1 MSGAFGSL
9 LFSDL
14 GFSFIKKVGY
24 SHFLGEDKS
33 YKFLSNKI
41 PTCSAILLWIGH
53 PIRDPPSHNKM
64 AFFV

>member
-41 PTCSAILLWIGH
+41 STCSA
-53 PIRDPPSHNKM
+53 M
-64 AFFV
+64 T